1 MHDEKCSSFRSKVL
15 QNTNQALIKING
27 VNTTQDSRF
36 YMGKR
41 VAYIVK
47 SHANGKEKTRC
58 MWGKVAATHGTNGVV
73 RCIFKTHL
81 PPTAIGKNVYVM
93 LYPSRV

>member
-1 MHDEKCSSFRSKVL
+1 MSFENRSQFRSKVL
-15 QNTNQALIKING
+15 QNTNQALVKISG
-27 VNTTQDSRF
+27 VNTTKDSRF
-36 YMGKR
+36 YLGKR

-47 SHANGKEKTRC
+47 SHANGVVKTRC

-81 PPTAIGKNVYVM
+81 PPTAMGKKVYVM